1 MIYDNGLLV
10 SSGMISEDLFENN
23 DVCYCSLLFISMVTK
38 TKTKPKCK
46 AKYTHCLVHL
56 LKSWVTFLH
65 LLLFSISDPLTMA
78 TNNRQITKLF
88 ILQIWNLPNYQN
100 DILHWYLC
108 SLPQNWAIMAHDFLS
123 LSHRSKILKIVDKR
137 CLISSNSLI
146 SKKALTKLEVILTT
160 TCWRGRFNWA

>member
-65 LLLFSISDPLTMA
+65 LLLFSISDPFTMA

-88 ILQIWNLPNYQN
+88 ILQIWNLPK
-100 DILHWYLC
+100 WYSPLIFMQFATKLTHNGPWL
-108 SLPQNWAIMAHDFLS
+108 SITNTLLKNPQNCGQNTFD
-123 LSHRSKILKIVDKR
+123 
-137 CLISSNSLI
+137 
-146 SKKALTKLEVILTT
+146 LEKGHQIQVRRL
-160 TCWRGRFNWA
+160 RLN

>member
-78 TNNRQITKLF
+78 TNNRQVTKLF
-88 ILQIWNLPNYQN
+88 ILQIWNLPK
-100 DILHWYLC
+100 WYSPLIFLQFATKLIPNGPWL
-108 SLPQNWAIMAHDFLS
+108 SITNTLLKNPQNCGQNTFD
-123 LSHRSKILKIVDKR
+123 
-137 CLISSNSLI
+137 
-146 SKKALTKLEVILTT
+146 LEKGHQIQVRRL
-160 TCWRGRFNWA
+160 RLN